1 MYKHTKSKPN
11 MAVRKVLQIGDPLL
25 KASNKVIDDFS
36 SPKLFKLILDL
47 TDTLRKEDLIG
58 IAAPQIGENY
68 KVFITEIRKTKTRE
82 LDQTDE
88 LRVYINPVIIDYSA
102 IESIIYEGCGTVL
115 HGRLFGPVLR
125 PKKITMEAYS
135 LDGIKYRFTC
145 DGILARVIQHEYDH
159 MKGVEFLEKIS
170 DYKKMMTAEYYQ
182 KTIKLSK
189 EQKHN
194 SRITIKEFPFV

>member
-1 MYKHTKSKPN
+1 
-11 MAVRKVLQIGDPLL
+11 MAVRKVLQIGDSLL
-25 KASNKVIDDFS
+25 KASNAKIEDFS

-58 IAAPQIGENY
+58 MAAPQIGENF

-88 LRVYINPVIIDYSA
+88 LRVYINPEILDYSA
-102 IESIIYEGCGTVL
+102 SESIIYEGCGTVM

-135 LDGIKYRFTC
+135 LDGVKFRFTC

-170 DYKKMMTAEYYQ
+170 DYKKLMTAEYYQ